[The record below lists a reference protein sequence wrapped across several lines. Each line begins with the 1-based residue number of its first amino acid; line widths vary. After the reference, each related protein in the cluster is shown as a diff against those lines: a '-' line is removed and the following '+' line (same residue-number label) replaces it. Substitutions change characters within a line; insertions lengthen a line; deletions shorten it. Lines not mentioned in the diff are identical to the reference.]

1 MQTID
6 DPQLFITDVL
16 ANHARHTPHK
26 PAVVCAEVT
35 RSWQQ
40 FDCNINRVA
49 NQLLS
54 RGLQKGDKVALLM
67 GNSVE
72 MLEVLFGI
80 VRAGGCVVPLSGLLT
95 ADQLAVLI
103 DDCDATWGFASDEFQ
118 VRLDSVRG
126 QLDKI
131 ANAQWVSYGFAA
143 TGESEQRWMPLEQF
157 LEGASDQRP
166 AVSLSMTD
174 DFNIIYSSGT
184 TGLPKGIVQTHRARQ
199 HWAFSNAIEMGFNA
213 DSRAL
218 TTTALYSN
226 GTWLMMLPVLFAGG
240 TLHVMP
246 AFDPAAF
253 LESVQQQQITHTF
266 MVPAQYIMVLEQPQL
281 NTADLSSLKTVLSA
295 GSPLRRDTKQQIIER
310 ISSGLYELYG
320 FSEGFATMLKPQ
332 QHTEKFASVGTPV
345 LGFEMRILDDA
356 GNECAAGEAGE
367 IAGYGAGLMKEY
379 YKRPQQTA
387 ELIWRDPL
395 GRTFLRSGDIGS
407 VDDDGF
413 LHLLDRKKDMII
425 SGGLNVFPSDVEEIV
440 GKHPAVSDVTVI
452 GIPHDKWGESC
463 LALVIPVADSDATEA
478 QIIEWSNQNLARHQR
493 LHALEFREEF
503 PRNALGKVLKRLLR
517 EPYWE

>member
-1 MQTID
+1 
-6 DPQLFITDVL
+6 
-16 ANHARHTPHK
+16 
-26 PAVVCAEVT
+26 
-35 RSWQQ
+35 
-40 FDCNINRVA
+40 
-49 NQLLS
+49 
-54 RGLQKGDKVALLM
+54 
-67 GNSVE
+67 
-72 MLEVLFGI
+72 
-80 VRAGGCVVPLSGLLT
+80 
-95 ADQLAVLI
+95 
-103 DDCDATWGFASDEFQ
+103 
-118 VRLDSVRG
+118 
-126 QLDKI
+126 
-131 ANAQWVSYGFAA
+131 
-143 TGESEQRWMPLEQF
+143 
-157 LEGASDQRP
+157 
-166 AVSLSMTD
+166 MTD

-199 HWAFSNAIEMGFNA
+199 HWAFSNAIEMGFSA

-240 TLHVMP
+240 TLNVMP

-266 MVPAQYIMVLEQPQL
+266 MVPAQYIMVLEQPHL

-407 VDDDGF
+407 VDADGF